1 MLASVYWVL
10 QTAVTVAFV
19 ELELEM
25 VSFDPVLLVLS
36 NATDISQSAGAPMA
50 ASDSAGENQRPMTK
64 QALSILT
71 SSVRVKHTLP
81 TSWWSS
87 HLAQASMSRVAYER
101 IVTRSKWLTCFTM
114 VS

>member
-1 MLASVYWVL
+1 VDWAL

-25 VSFDPVLLVLS
+25 VSFDPVPLVS
-36 NATDISQSAGAPMA
+36 PDSTDISQSAGAPMA
-50 ASDSAGENQRPMTK
+50 ASDSAGENQSPMTN
-64 QALSILT
+64 QALKIPKT
-71 SSVRVKHTLP
+71 STRVKHTLP
-81 TSWWSS
+81 TSWWNSQ
-87 HLAQASMSRVAYER
+87 LAQALMSRVTYER

>member
-10 QTAVTVAFV
+10 QTAVMVAFV
-19 ELELEM
+19 EFELER
-25 VSFDPVLLVLS
+25 VSFDTVPLVS
-36 NATDISQSAGAPMA
+36 PDSTDISQSAGAPMA
-50 ASDSAGENQRPMTK
+50 ASASAGENQRPMTK

-71 SSVRVKHTLP
+71 SMRVKHTLP

-101 IVTRSKWLTCFTM
+101 IVARSKWLTCFTM